1 MVGYHL
7 KVVVVIYERRR
18 TVGFGYNPR
27 IQCNGY
33 TLFYIDSLYAQT
45 YTQLELLFVDDCS
58 TDKSLE
64 IINNCIN
71 DYSGKT
77 IIQAKILR
85 HEVNRG
91 VAAAKYGTGIGFGG
105 VCVLCRC

>member
-1 MVGYHL
+1 MKEEERLVS
-7 KVVVVIYERRR
+7 VIIP
-18 TVGFGYNPR
+18 VYNAMD
-27 IQCNGY
+27 ILYFC
-33 TLFYIDSLYAQT
+33 IDSLYAQT

-85 HEVNRG
+85 HEVNRKCCG
-91 VAAAKYGTGIGFGG
+91 CT
-105 VCVLCRC
+105 